1 MGMEDIPK
9 LYTALAEWLACVIFV
24 VLLKRRRGKL
34 ETAAILLGSLALL
47 CVLQVVIGIV
57 PIGLWL
63 PLMAVAL
70 AVMYGTLLLCCR
82 LTPKTAGFYWSI
94 AFIMAEFVASLEW
107 QFYSFFRSLDGTLLR
122 VAVLVVFY
130 SVSYLLFFQ
139 LERRQL
145 SGGWDLKLTGHET
158 LSAVVVSVGA
168 FLISNISYVNPNT
181 PMSGQ
186 HGADIFYIRTLV
198 DFGGVVMLVAF
209 QEHWRELQSRREAD
223 AIQNLFQHQYEQYR
237 ISQESID
244 LIHRKYHDLKHQI
257 GVLRMETDAGKRE
270 EYLRQLESGL
280 GSFAAVQNTG
290 SAVLDTIL
298 ATKQRYCTDHQITLN
313 VMADGKQLEFIE
325 VMDLCSIFGN
335 ALDNAI
341 ESVEKLESAEKRLI
355 RLAVYAKNGLL
366 MIRTDNYFESPLK
379 KNGDNF
385 ETTKADKTGHGYG
398 IKNIRYIAGK
408 YNGSVSIDTTDGW
421 FSLKVLIP
429 IPEGREAAH
438 ANTAVHAAGGSSISI

>member
-24 VLLKRRRGKL
+24 LLLKRRRGNL
-34 ETAAILLGSLALL
+34 ETAAILVGSLALL
-47 CVLQVVIGIV
+47 CVLQAVIGIV

-82 LTPKTAGFYWSI
+82 LTPTTAAFYWSV

-107 QFYSFFRSLDGTLLR
+107 QFYSFFRALDGALLR
-122 VAVLVVFY
+122 GAVFLVFY
-130 SVSYLLFFQ
+130 SASYLLLYR

-145 SGGWDLKLTGHET
+145 SEGWNLDLTRHEV
-158 LSAVVVSVGA
+158 LSAAVVSVGA

-257 GVLRMETDAGKRE
+257 GILRMETDAGKRE

-298 ATKQRYCTDHQITLN
+298 ATKQRYCADHQL
-313 VMADGKQLEFIE
+313 GFIE

-341 ESVEKLESAEKRLI
+341 ESVEKLEDAEKRLI

-385 ETTKADKTGHGYG
+385 ETTKADKASHGYG

-429 IPEGREAAH
+429 IPEERDAA
-438 ANTAVHAAGGSSISI
+438 NVGTAVHSAG